1 MNASPPVESLHQRTK
16 DLMRAEV
23 ATTAIRLFLDRGFDE
38 TTVDDIC
45 AAAGLSRRS
54 FFRYFPAKEDVVFN
68 LVGRVIGQGCH
79 HLVTAPPEEDI
90 WSALRASMDT
100 FADWIDTDPD
110 HALALLKL
118 IRSSANLRVSQLDHV
133 DRWRTEA
140 VGIIASRLGLDPDE
154 SLYPAVIASAGF
166 GAFNAALT
174 AWTTSNATLDLRS
187 LLDESFAALTP
198 HQPPAAKRG

>member
-1 MNASPPVESLHQRTK
+1 MNTSPPADSLQKRTK
-16 DLMRAEV
+16 ALMRAEV
-23 ATTAIRLFLDRGFDE
+23 AATAITLFLDRGFDE

-45 AAAGLSRRS
+45 TAAGLSRRS
-54 FFRYFPAKEDVVFN
+54 FFRYFPAKEDVVVN
-68 LVGRVIGQGCH
+68 LVGRIIGQGCR
-79 HLVTAPPEEDI
+79 HLVAAPAEEDI

-110 HALALLKL
+110 HALALLTL
-118 IRSSANLRVSQLDHV
+118 IRSSANLRVSYLDRA

-140 VGIIASRLGLDPDE
+140 VGIIATRLGLDPSE
-154 SLYPAVIASAGF
+154 TLYPAVIASASF

-174 AWTTSNATLDLRS
+174 AWTTSNATLDLRT

-198 HQPPAAKRG
+198 HQPPAARP